1 MKDLV
6 VVYYAAIAV
15 ATFTFLAIGLP
26 EPKGPSPLECATKDA
41 TIWVTTRDRVI
52 CQQLRQQRYRM

>member
-15 ATFTFLAIGLP
+15 ATFTFLAVGLP
-26 EPKGPSPLECATKDA
+26 EPKGPSPLECATKD
-41 TIWVTTRDRVI
+41 TVIWQTTRVHVI
-52 CQQLRQQRYRM
+52 CQQLRRRPV

>member
-6 VVYYAAIAV
+6 VVYYAAIAA

-26 EPKGPSPLECATKDA
+26 EPKPPSPMECTSKDA
-41 TIWVTTRDRVI
+41 TVWHTTRDRVI
-52 CQQLRQQRYRM
+52 CQQLRRRLV

>member
-26 EPKGPSPLECATKDA
+26 EPKGPTPAECTTKDA
-41 TIWVTTRDRVI
+41 TSSDRKSTV
-52 CQQLRQQRYRM
+52 

>member
-15 ATFTFLAIGLP
+15 ATFTFLAVGLP
-26 EPKGPSPLECATKDA
+26 EPKGPSPTECTAKDT
-41 TIWVTTRDRVI
+41 TIWQTTRVHVI
-52 CQQLRQQRYRM
+52 CQQLRRRPT

>member
-1 MKDLV
+1 MKDMV

-26 EPKGPSPLECATKDA
+26 EPKGPSPTECSVKDA
-41 TIWVTTRDRVI
+41 AVIMNTRDRVI
-52 CQQLRQQRYRM
+52 CQQLRRRLV

>member
-26 EPKGPSPLECATKDA
+26 EPKGPTPMECTSKDM
-41 TIWVTTRDRVI
+41 TVWQTTRDRVI
-52 CQQLRQQRYRM
+52 CQQLREHRYRM

>member
-15 ATFTFLAIGLP
+15 ATFTFLAVGLP
-26 EPKGPSPLECATKDA
+26 EPKGPTPMECGVKETV
-41 TIWVTTRDRVI
+41 IWQTTRDRVI

>member
-15 ATFTFLAIGLP
+15 ATFTFLAVGLP
-26 EPKGPSPLECATKDA
+26 EPKGPSPMECTTKD
-41 TIWVTTRDRVI
+41 TIIWQTTRDRVI
-52 CQQLRQQRYRM
+52 CQQLRQQRHRM

>member
-15 ATFTFLAIGLP
+15 ATFTFLAVGLP
-26 EPKGPSPLECATKDA
+26 EPKGPLPTECGVKETV
-41 TIWVTTRDRVI
+41 IWQTTRDRVI
-52 CQQLRQQRYRM
+52 CQQLRRRSV

>member
-1 MKDLV
+1 
-6 VVYYAAIAV
+6 V

-26 EPKGPSPLECATKDA
+26 EPKGPSPAECGVKD
-41 TIWVTTRDRVI
+41 TVIWQTTRDRII

>member
-15 ATFTFLAIGLP
+15 ATFAFLAVGLP
-26 EPKGPSPLECATKDA
+26 EPKGPTPLECATKD
-41 TIWVTTRDRVI
+41 TVIWQTTRVHVI
-52 CQQLRQQRYRM
+52 CQQLRRRPI